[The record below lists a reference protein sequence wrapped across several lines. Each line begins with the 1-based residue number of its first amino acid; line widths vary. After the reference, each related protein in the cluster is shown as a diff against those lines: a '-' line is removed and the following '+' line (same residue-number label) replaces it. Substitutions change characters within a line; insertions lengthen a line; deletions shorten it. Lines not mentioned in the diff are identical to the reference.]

1 MNVSTQDYAQ
11 FLCAHLFETRVMTT
25 LDNTKQSGR
34 LVRQKLKKSLRNA
47 CSVKS
52 AKKRL
57 PILEWLPKYS
67 GAILV
72 QDLIAGITVG
82 LTAIPQGIAYAIIAG
97 LSPEYGLYAG
107 LMGGFVYLFVGS
119 CKDITIGPTAIMA
132 AMTSK
137 YVSGYSADFAV
148 LVAFLSGVLVL
159 LMGIFNLGFLVE
171 FISQPVISGFTT
183 AAALQIAAA
192 QLKGLF
198 GLSGSGGNYFAESVV
213 NFYHNFLTIKLWDTI
228 LGFTTVIILLLLKR
242 LGDGCKR
249 TDGFVKQT
257 RWFISLG
264 RNAVV
269 VIIGIIVAY
278 ILKVVTDSEPL
289 ILIGDIGS
297 GLPKFQLPPFTTQVG
312 NDTYSFVD
320 MANVLGPEAIIIP
333 MVSIL
338 ELIAI
343 AKAFAGGAPI
353 NATQELIAL
362 GLCNIIGSFA
372 RSMPV
377 TGSFTRTALNYA
389 SGVQTQAGGIFT
401 GVLIILALSL
411 LTSTFYYIPKA
422 SLAGLIMTA
431 MFYMVDFM
439 IIKRL
444 WINSKKELFILLATI
459 IICLLKGLEY
469 GIVAGILIDAVILL
483 YTTAKPTIE
492 VNILRDEKGI
502 MIVLILPESLPYC
515 SADYTR
521 RKILKASFEGELDTL
536 MIIDGTNL
544 RDMDTTV
551 ASNII
556 TAVKDLDKKSR
567 RIALLNFDSC
577 LKKMCTDINSNVSDK
592 FVNAGSADS
601 LLEVS
606 TRSA

>member
-1 MNVSTQDYAQ
+1 
-11 FLCAHLFETRVMTT
+11 F
-25 LDNTKQSGR
+25 
-34 LVRQKLKKSLRNA
+34 
-47 CSVKS
+47 
-52 AKKRL
+52 
-57 PILEWLPKYS
+57 PIIEWLPKYS
-67 GAILV
+67 GTLLI
-72 QDLIAGITVG
+72 QDIIAGITVG
-82 LTAIPQGIAYAIIAG
+82 LTAIPQGIAYAIVAG

-119 CKDITIGPTAIMA
+119 CKDITVGPTAIMA

-137 YVSGYSADFAV
+137 YVSAYSADFAV
-148 LVAFLSGVLVL
+148 LASFLSGVLIL
-159 LMGIFNLGFLVE
+159 AMGILNLGFLVE

-183 AAALQIAAA
+183 AAALQIASA

-198 GLSGSGGNYFAESVV
+198 GLNGSGGKYFAESMI
-213 NFYHNFLTIKLWDTI
+213 NFFNNILTLKLWDTL
-228 LGFTTVIILLLLKR
+228 LGFTTIIILVLLKR
-242 LGDGCKR
+242 LGEGCKR

-278 ILKVVTDSEPL
+278 ILKLVTNSEPL
-289 ILIGDIGS
+289 ILIGEIGS
-297 GLPKFQLPPFTTQVG
+297 GLPKFQPPPFTTVV
-312 NDTYSFVD
+312 NNNTYSFMD
-320 MANVLGPEAIIIP
+320 MAKVLGPEAIILP
-333 MVSIL
+333 MVAIL

-353 NATQELIAL
+353 NATQEMIAL
-362 GLCNIIGSFA
+362 GLCNIFGSFV

-401 GVLIILALSL
+401 GILIILALSL
-411 LTSTFYYIPKA
+411 ITSTFYYIPKA
-422 SLAGLIMTA
+422 SLAGLIITA
-431 MFYMVDFM
+431 MFYMIDIM

-444 WINSKKELFILLATI
+444 WTNSKKELFILLATI
-459 IICLLKGLEY
+459 FICLLKGLEY
-469 GIVAGILIDAVILL
+469 GIVAGILIDALILL

-492 VNILRDEKGI
+492 VKILREEKGV
-502 MIVLILPESLPYC
+502 MVVLLLPESLPYC
-515 SADYTR
+515 AADYTR
-521 RKILKASFEGELDTL
+521 RKILKASFEGKLDNL

-567 RIALLNFDSC
+567 RIALLNFNTS
-577 LKKMCTDINSNVSDK
+577 LNKMCMDIDPSIGDK
-592 FVNAGSADS
+592 FISAGSADS

-606 TRSA
+606 TRSV

>member
-1 MNVSTQDYAQ
+1 
-11 FLCAHLFETRVMTT
+11 MTT

-34 LVRQKLKKSLRNA
+34 VIRQKIKKSFKNA

-52 AKKRL
+52 AKKRF
-57 PILEWLPKYS
+57 PIIEWLPKYN
-67 GAILV
+67 GTLFI
-72 QDLIAGITVG
+72 QDLIAGVTVG
-82 LTAIPQGIAYAIIAG
+82 LTAIPQGIAYAIVAG

-119 CKDITIGPTAIMA
+119 CKDITVGPTAIMA

-137 YVSGYSADFAV
+137 YVFGLSADFAV
-148 LVAFLSGVLVL
+148 LASFLSGILIL
-159 LMGIFNLGFLVE
+159 AMGIFNLGFLVE

-198 GLSGSGGNYFAESVV
+198 GLTGSGGNYFAQSMY
-213 NFYHNFLTIKLWDTI
+213 NFFNNFLTIKLWDTL
-228 LGFTTVIILLLLKR
+228 LGFTTIIILLLLKR
-242 LGDGCKR
+242 LGEGCGR

-269 VIIGIIVAY
+269 VIFGIIVAY
-278 ILKVVTDSEPL
+278 ILKQVTDSEPVL
-289 ILIGDIGS
+289 LIGDIGS
-297 GLPKFQLPPFTTQVG
+297 GLPKFQLPPFSTTVG
-312 NDTYSFVD
+312 NETYSFSD
-320 MANVLGPEAIIIP
+320 MAKTLGPEAIILP
-333 MVSIL
+333 LVAIL

-343 AKAFAGGAPI
+343 AKAFAGGVPI
-353 NATQELIAL
+353 NATQEMIAL
-362 GLCNIIGSFA
+362 GLCNIFGSFV
-372 RSMPV
+372 RGMPV

-401 GVLIILALSL
+401 GLLIILALSL
-411 LTSTFYYIPKA
+411 LTSVFYYIPKA
-422 SLAGLIMTA
+422 SLAGLIITA

-439 IIKRL
+439 IIRRL
-444 WINSKKELFILLATI
+444 WTSSKKELFILIATI
-459 IICLLKGLEY
+459 LVCLFKGLEY
-469 GIVAGILIDAVILL
+469 GIVAGILIDAFILL

-492 VNILRDEKGI
+492 VNILREDKGI
-502 MIVLILPESLPYC
+502 MTVLVLPESLPYC
-515 SADYTR
+515 SADHTR
-521 RKILKASFEGELDTL
+521 RVIVKASFEGGLDTL
-536 MIIDGTNL
+536 MIIDGSNL

-556 TAVKDLDKKSR
+556 TVVKDLDKKSR
-567 RIALLNFDSC
+567 RIVLLNFNSL
-577 LKKMCTDINSNVSDK
+577 LKKMCIDINSSISDK
-592 FVNAGSADS
+592 FLNAVSADS

-606 TRSA
+606 TRSV